1 MNKQLTFSL
10 ISDELAQAKTSKK
23 EFLEKIERIIPFDE
37 WIGIIR
43 PCYYKGEH
51 GNKPYDL
58 ELMLRIFLLQNLY
71 DLSDMKVMN
80 EVIDSRAFS
89 DFCGVDSPNQVPDG
103 DTIGRFRN
111 MLVENGL
118 QEKLFQ
124 GNRYSQQKRLDIK
137 ARNDSGFHSYCCA
150 VIDKEQG

>member
-103 DTIGRFRN
+103 DTIGRFEIYLLKMDCRKN
-111 MLVENGL
+111 C
-118 QEKLFQ
+118 FI
-124 GNRYSQQKRLDIK
+124 R
-137 ARNDSGFHSYCCA
+137 
-150 VIDKEQG
+150 